1 MTTNLLPEDGEES
14 LRFENELLRI
24 KMIAEQGIAASSF
37 FPGTDVPPELENE
50 FLKIIENA
58 QNSLDG
64 DDEIETIPIFDFI
77 GKPAFVK
84 ESDLSDDQIPREL
97 ERIVEL
103 LFEKR
108 IIFDVLSQI
117 DERQIYKFVTEE
129 LFQHPILNLPD
140 SEIGSH
146 YFYEDI
152 HPLNEFDTRKKCEEF
167 IEMFLKSELRLNG
180 KTLSLE
186 GTSNSADLSNF
197 RQAFDEFRNVN
208 YELLN
213 ADITSV
219 ECIRK
224 ASISFDALGG
234 SGIEP
239 IHFSG
244 EATFQLKYMDENW
257 VVISAMFPGMQGK

>member
-1 MTTNLLPEDGEES
+1 MTQNLLPEDGEES
-14 LRFENELLRI
+14 LRFENELLKI
-24 KMIAEQGIAASSF
+24 KMMAERGIGASCF

-50 FLKIIENA
+50 LLKILEEPDNC
-58 QNSLDG
+58 LEEFED
-64 DDEIETIPIFDFI
+64 IETIPIYDFI

-84 ESDLSDDQIPREL
+84 ESDLGDDQIPQEL
-97 ERIVEL
+97 ERIADL
-103 LFEKR
+103 LFEKK
-108 IIFDVLSQI
+108 IIFDVLSKI
-117 DERQIYKFVTEE
+117 NERQIYKFLTEE

-167 IEMFLKSELRLNG
+167 IEMFFKSEERFNG
-180 KTLSLE
+180 KALSLE

-197 RQAFDEFRNVN
+197 RQAFDEFRNVK

-213 ADITSV
+213 DDITSV

-224 ASISFDALGG
+224 ASISFDAIGG
-234 SGIEP
+234 SGVEP
-239 IHFSG
+239 IHFTG
-244 EATFQLKYMDENW
+244 EATFHLKYMDEDW
-257 VVISAMFPGMQGK
+257 LVISAMFPGMEE